1 MPLKL
6 VRYPKRSEHWY
17 IRGTVRGQA
26 VFETTGTDDKAA
38 ADALRIR
45 RENQLLNRS
54 VFGPGATV
62 TFLEAAVSY
71 LEAGGEGRF
80 IGKLVDEL
88 GTTPLAEIDQDRA
101 DKVARKL
108 YPKAGPAT
116 RKRQAYIPL
125 CAVLNHGARRK
136 WCARPKIDHPR
147 VETPETKWSTPERL
161 ERLLPHCGDKLRR
174 FILMSVYTGARLSE
188 VLAIDWD
195 RDVSLAERVVI
206 IRRPKNKKMRA
217 VRIADPLLVELASVP
232 QVRRHGDMFDWADK
246 RCVYVPLKNA
256 CKRAGVEYLP
266 PHQQGRHTF
275 GSWLR
280 IYAGRDIRGI
290 MEDGGWDSINSCVRY
305 LHVSPGESASAVDR
319 LPIVQNPCSEHVES
333 AKMRNVKRKAK

>member
-108 YPKAGPAT
+108 YPRSEEHT
-116 RKRQAYIPL
+116 SDLQI
-125 CAVLNHGARRK
+125 H
-136 WCARPKIDHPR
+136 
-147 VETPETKWSTPERL
+147 S
-161 ERLLPHCGDKLRR
+161 
-174 FILMSVYTGARLSE
+174 FI
-188 VLAIDWD
+188 
-195 RDVSLAERVVI
+195 
-206 IRRPKNKKMRA
+206 
-217 VRIADPLLVELASVP
+217 
-232 QVRRHGDMFDWADK
+232 
-246 RCVYVPLKNA
+246 
-256 CKRAGVEYLP
+256 
-266 PHQQGRHTF
+266 
-275 GSWLR
+275 
-280 IYAGRDIRGI
+280 
-290 MEDGGWDSINSCVRY
+290 
-305 LHVSPGESASAVDR
+305 
-319 LPIVQNPCSEHVES
+319 
-333 AKMRNVKRKAK
+333 